1 MTVGQRQEVAAE
13 AVDRL
18 RDPKRAVDRAVEQVE
33 ANRGAT
39 DSTAKALA
47 SAGHDLKKA
56 LTSVEELF
64 TGHGV
69 QGQVSWS
76 DEALPQLGNLGDIHR
91 TLSSAREAPTEA
103 ERLYL
108 RAAEED
114 LKRALERTNRVF
126 AEEVERFRERVAA
139 GLNAEL
145 FPAKKP
151 LSVDWRQP

>member
-1 MTVGQRQEVAAE
+1 MGQRQEVAAE

-18 RDPKRAVDRAVEQVE
+18 RDAKRAVDRAVEQVE

-76 DEALPQLGNLGDIHR
+76 DEVLPQLGNLFGDIHG

-108 RAAEED
+108 RAAEVD

>member
-1 MTVGQRQEVAAE
+1 MPRNTQ
-13 AVDRL
+13 
-18 RDPKRAVDRAVEQVE
+18 
-33 ANRGAT
+33 
-39 DSTAKALA
+39 
-47 SAGHDLKKA
+47 
-56 LTSVEELF
+56 
-64 TGHGV
+64 
-69 QGQVSWS
+69 
-76 DEALPQLGNLGDIHR
+76 LPQLGNLFGDIHG